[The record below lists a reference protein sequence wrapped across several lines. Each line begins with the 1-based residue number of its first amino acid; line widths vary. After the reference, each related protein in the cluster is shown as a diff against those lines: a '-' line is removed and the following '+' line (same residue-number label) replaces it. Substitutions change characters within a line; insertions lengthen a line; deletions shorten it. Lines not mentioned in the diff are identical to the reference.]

1 MSVILILGPGR
12 FGNQIFKYITAR
24 IYAFNNKLDFS
35 CREKFDN
42 KLIEFFEPKK
52 YNNKAKGI
60 YKLTFKDFDKNDN
73 LLFFGNKRYIINDY
87 FQNANYINM
96 HINII
101 YSFIKHFNY
110 PIDYYFPYN
119 INNDDVLLLIR
130 IGDFVHQGENS
141 EVLDPGYY
149 IQILEKYAFSK
160 VYINIY
166 PNNDVYSSYY
176 LSYFSLI

>member
-1 MSVILILGPGR
+1 
-12 FGNQIFKYITAR
+12 
-24 IYAFNNKLDFS
+24 
-35 CREKFDN
+35 
-42 KLIEFFEPKK
+42 
-52 YNNKAKGI
+52 
-60 YKLTFKDFDKNDN
+60 
-73 LLFFGNKRYIINDY
+73 
-87 FQNANYINM
+87 M

-130 IGDFVHQGENS
+130 IGILFIKGKNS

-176 LSYFSLI
+176 LSYFLKYNPIILGKKTEKVDFFLPNKFNHVISSNSTFIWWSLFFQM